1 MTILRS
7 DRAHSTTSVL
17 GWVEQFVKS
26 KSIQDGEVPVV
37 RVGEQTVLVRWN
49 EDIKSRNRWLQLGW
63 RTTFRSP
70 IKMKSL

>member
-49 EDIKSRNRWLQLGW
+49 EDIKQEASVPGGSLAREHQHLG
-63 RTTFRSP
+63 RPS
-70 IKMKSL
+70 K